1 MRARRNKTGS
11 AVGTFLGL
19 SLLVHVHVVLVVIAV
34 LSLKPEGC
42 TPDPLPMQPIEVAV
56 VPTKPSVK
64 PEDLKKE
71 EKKEEKKERDAKGQV
86 VDLPKP
92 INERRPDKARFLSEY
107 DSKVKKQTRAPKN
120 NRPGRLRAQQ
130 APTPQRRRS
139 AASPAARRQLARKLM
154 KLAMRQPKVQPDLP
168 KSQLPKA
175 QKGDSKSTD
184 RDTVKQPKQ
193 VKPKV
198 RVKVVG
204 KAPKTQKPAKG
215 AKKLNLKLSQEE
227 LAKIVGG
234 GVNDHLK
241 DVEKGKHTLLN
252 SKRWRF
258 ASFFNRVKR
267 RVAQNWHP
275 NRVYR
280 RRDPSGRIYGFKD
293 RLTVL
298 RVKLT
303 PKGQLKG
310 VHLEKAS
317 GVGFLDDEAVRA
329 FKLAQP
335 FPNPPRGLVDAK
347 TGLISFRFGFMF
359 EISRRPSFKIFR
371 YR

>member
-1 MRARRNKTGS
+1 MRKRHDRTGS
-11 AVGTFLGL
+11 AIGTFLGL
-19 SLLVHVHVVLVVIAV
+19 SILVHIHVVLVMIAV

-42 TPDPLPMQPIEVAV
+42 APDALPMEPIEVSV

-64 PEDLKKE
+64 PEDLNKEAKKE
-71 EKKEEKKERDAKGQV
+71 ATKDRDAKGQV
-86 VDLPKP
+86 VELPKP
-92 INERRPDKARFLSEY
+92 IDERRPDKARFLSEY
-107 DSKVKKQTRAPKN
+107 DSKVKKQTRAVKLR
-120 NRPGRLRAQQ
+120 RPGRARAPR
-130 APTPQRRRS
+130 APTPAQR
-139 AASPAARRQLARKLM
+139 AASAAARRQLARKLI
-154 KLAMRQPKVQPDLP
+154 KLAMRQPKIQPDLP
-168 KSQLPKA
+168 RSQLPKTA
-175 QKGDSKSTD
+175 KGDRPSQDKKG
-184 RDTVKQPKQ
+184 DTVKQPK
-193 VKPKV
+193 KPKV
-198 RVKVVG
+198 RVKIVG

-215 AKKLNLKLSQEE
+215 AKKLNLKLSPAE

-234 GVNDHLK
+234 GVNDNLK

-267 RVAQNWHP
+267 QVAQNWHP
-275 NRVYR
+275 NQVYR
-280 RRDPSGRIYGFKD
+280 QRDPKGRIYGFKD

-303 PKGQLKG
+303 PKGQLQG

-329 FKLAQP
+329 FRLAQP
-335 FPNPPRGLVDAK
+335 FPNPPTGLVDAK
-347 TGLISFRFGFMF
+347 TGLISFRFGFLF

>member
-1 MRARRNKTGS
+1 MRARHNKTGS

-34 LSLKPEGC
+34 LSLEPEGC
-42 TPDPLPMQPIEVAV
+42 TPDALPMQPIEVTV
-56 VPTKPSVK
+56 VPTKQTVK
-64 PEDLKKE
+64 PEDLAKE
-71 EKKEEKKERDAKGQV
+71 EKKKEKKDRDAKGQV
-86 VDLPKP
+86 VELPKP
-92 INERRPDKARFLSEY
+92 IDERRPDKARFLSEY
-107 DSKVKKQTRAPKN
+107 DSKVKQQTRAERS
-120 NRPGRLRAQQ
+120 NRPGKIRAQR
-130 APTPQRRRS
+130 APTPRRRAS
-139 AASPAARRQLARKLM
+139 AAARRQAARKLM
-154 KLAMRQPKVQPDLP
+154 KLAMRQPKAQPELP
-168 KSQLPKA
+168 KSQLPKSA
-175 QKGDSKSTD
+175 KGDQAPK
-184 RDTVKQPKQ
+184 RDTVKTPR
-193 VKPKV
+193 KPKV

-204 KAPKTQKPAKG
+204 KAPKAAKG
-215 AKKLNLKLSQEE
+215 AKGAPKRIKLSDLKLSAKE
-227 LAKIVGG
+227 LAKVVGG
-234 GVNDHLK
+234 GVNDALK
-241 DVEKGKHTLLN
+241 DVKKGKHTLLN

-267 RVAQNWHP
+267 QVAQNWHP

-280 RRDPSGRIYGFKD
+280 RRDPRGRIYGFKD

-329 FKLAQP
+329 FRLAQP

-347 TGLISFRFGFMF
+347 TGLISFRFGFLF